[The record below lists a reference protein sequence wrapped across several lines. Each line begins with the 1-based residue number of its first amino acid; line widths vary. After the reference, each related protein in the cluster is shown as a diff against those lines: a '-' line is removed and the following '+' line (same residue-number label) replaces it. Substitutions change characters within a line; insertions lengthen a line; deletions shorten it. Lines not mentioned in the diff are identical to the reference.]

1 MITENVRRLRE
12 RKVKITC
19 SRCNKV
25 EKLSKSHPLVEKE
38 LCEECGL
45 LHLSC
50 SYAMCDNSNRGIHFH
65 FFEEWVQVFFNPS
78 NTVRKGYQLELKG
91 YSHKTFS
98 KGIHTTS
105 TEEYFSFCSLK
116 CKEEFMKIEKKCKC
130 CGTIKKIT
138 EGFIGIFTIKKYWF
152 CSVECLGA
160 YDEEW
165 KRKQYKKNSRII
177 RNRKKSRERKVLRAR
192 EIVEEEGLTKTNAC
206 RLLFCNDLN
215 RGRDWMMYLLQDE
228 LGIRDTEKFVRAFD
242 YLRIIFLRKSCGQPL
257 RLNVTLGLL
266 FYMVSKYF
274 TVMNIVTKRT
284 IKELFDV
291 SGSTIRKYEEMVIS
305 SHLVT
310 DEVPND
316 LLSMKGVRVFRS
328 VKDLD
333 LHDDSHLIV

>member
-1 MITENVRRLRE
+1 
-12 RKVKITC
+12 
-19 SRCNKV
+19 
-25 EKLSKSHPLVEKE
+25 
-38 LCEECGL
+38 
-45 LHLSC
+45 
-50 SYAMCDNSNRGIHFH
+50 
-65 FFEEWVQVFFNPS
+65 
-78 NTVRKGYQLELKG
+78 
-91 YSHKTFS
+91 
-98 KGIHTTS
+98 
-105 TEEYFSFCSLK
+105 
-116 CKEEFMKIEKKCKC
+116 
-130 CGTIKKIT
+130 
-138 EGFIGIFTIKKYWF
+138 
-152 CSVECLGA
+152 
-160 YDEEW
+160 
-165 KRKQYKKNSRII
+165 
-177 RNRKKSRERKVLRAR
+177 
-192 EIVEEEGLTKTNAC
+192 
-206 RLLFCNDLN
+206 
-215 RGRDWMMYLLQDE
+215 MYLLQDE